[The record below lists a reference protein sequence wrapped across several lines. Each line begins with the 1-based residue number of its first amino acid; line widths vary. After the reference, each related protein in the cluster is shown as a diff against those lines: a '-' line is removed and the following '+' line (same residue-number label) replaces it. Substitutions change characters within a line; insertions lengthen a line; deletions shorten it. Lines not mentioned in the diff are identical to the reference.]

1 MIRAG
6 AALCVAVHRNIRAS
20 KGTKDCARQAIAAGI
35 PTWLIDGDDARP
47 RRLEGK
53 DVR

>member
-1 MIRAG
+1 MIKAG
-6 AALCVAVHRNIRAS
+6 AVLCVAVHRNIRAS
-20 KGTKDCARQAIAAGI
+20 KGTRDCARQAIAAGI
-35 PTWLIDGDDARP
+35 PTWLLDGDDARP